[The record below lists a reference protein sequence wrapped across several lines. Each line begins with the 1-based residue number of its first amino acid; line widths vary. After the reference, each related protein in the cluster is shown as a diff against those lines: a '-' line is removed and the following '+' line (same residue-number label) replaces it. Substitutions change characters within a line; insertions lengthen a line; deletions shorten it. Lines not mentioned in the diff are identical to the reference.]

1 MEKLINCKVCGAEI
15 AKSAKTCPKCG
26 AKQKKHTLLIVA
38 SVLFC
43 FFIIG
48 QVFGENKPSGS
59 KQQTPPTQGNYSNAV
74 SQDASKS
81 EEEVKGPAV
90 SQEYL
95 NALSQAQTYSDRMH
109 MSKQG
114 IFDQLTSEYGG
125 QFPILAAQY
134 AIDNLEA
141 DYKANALETAKV
153 YYEKMHMSK
162 EDIRDQLTSAYGA
175 RFTQE
180 EADYAIEHLD

>member
-1 MEKLINCKVCGAEI
+1 MERLLKCKVCGEEI
-15 AKSAKTCPKCG
+15 ASSAKACPRCG
-26 AKQKKHTLLIVA
+26 ARQKKHTVLYVSLAILGILIISSAMDVGKETNKKNQ
-38 SVLFC
+38 SMPP
-43 FFIIG
+43 
-48 QVFGENKPSGS
+48 QVNYQNTGS
-59 KQQTPPTQGNYSNAV
+59 QNT
-74 SQDASKS
+74 SKS
-81 EEEVKGPAV
+81 EEVPQVPAV

-95 NALSQAQTYSDRMH
+95 NALSQAQAYSDRMH

-141 DYKANALETAKV
+141 DYKANALETAKI

-162 EDIRDQLTSAYGA
+162 EDVRDQLTSAYGA

-180 EADYAIEHLD
+180 EADYAIANLD

>member
-15 AKSAKTCPKCG
+15 AKSAKACPKCG
-26 AKQKKHTLLIVA
+26 AKQKKNPLLIVCA
-38 SVLFC
+38 V
-43 FFIIG
+43 FFGLAFIG
-48 QVFGENKPSGS
+48 TVFGPKDTKPQ
-59 KQQTPPTQGNYSNAV
+59 KPQVPPQNNQQSTV
-74 SQDASKS
+74 IQDTSKS
-81 EEEVKGPAV
+81 EETPAQPAV
-90 SQEYL
+90 PQEYL
-95 NALSQAQTYSDRMH
+95 NALSQAQTYSDKMH

-125 QFPILAAQY
+125 QFPIVAAQY

-153 YYEKMHMSK
+153 YYEKMNMSK
-162 EDIRDQLTSAYGA
+162 EDVRDQLTSAYGA

-180 EADYAIEHLD
+180 EADYAIDQLN